1 MILYTVIFW
10 PYQMHADIF
19 GIIIQIACAL
29 LAYDSVYSCT
39 VVLQSAYMFIFGII
53 MQLTRALLIYDTD
66 GNVYISV
73 LCHDKNACM

>member
-10 PYQMHADIF
+10 PYQMHADVF

-39 VVLQSAYMFIFGII
+39 VVLQSAYMFILG
-53 MQLTRALLIYDTD
+53 L
-66 GNVYISV
+66 
-73 LCHDKNACM
+73 